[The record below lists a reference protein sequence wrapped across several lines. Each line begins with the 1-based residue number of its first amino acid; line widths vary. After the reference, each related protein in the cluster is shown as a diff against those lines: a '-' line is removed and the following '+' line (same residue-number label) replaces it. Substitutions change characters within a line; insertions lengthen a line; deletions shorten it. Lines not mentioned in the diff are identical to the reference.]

1 MRIYEYQAHEVF
13 SSHGIPGPQMEL
25 TRTARG
31 AEEIAKRFARPV
43 AVKAQ
48 VLVGGRGRAGAVK
61 IAQSPD
67 ETHEAASRILSLH
80 VKGERV
86 REVLVQEAL
95 QIREEYYLGIT
106 VDRSHR
112 CPVVMASPSG
122 GVEIEEVAK
131 LTPQRIFKKLIH
143 PLVGF
148 QNYQARLLAFSLS
161 RNKER
166 ARGIADILTSLFRIF
181 EELDCSLAEINPLVI
196 TEDEKL
202 CALDA
207 KIVIDDNALY
217 RHPELASLGN
227 IEAEDP
233 LESKARQQGLSY
245 VRLDGEIGCIVN
257 GAGLAMATM
266 DLVKRYGSEPANFLD
281 IGGGASKDRVS
292 SALDIVLSDRKAKA
306 ILVNIFGG
314 ITRCDVVADGLKEA
328 ITRMKLNLP
337 LVIRLSGTNEDE
349 GRARLAHTRAILAGS
364 MDEAARIAVREAKK

>member
-1 MRIYEYQAHEVF
+1 MRIYEYQAHEIF
-13 SSHGIPGPQMEL
+13 SSHGIPTPQMEL
-25 TRTARG
+25 AHTAKG

-48 VLVGGRGRAGAVK
+48 VLAGGRGKAGGVK
-61 IAQSPD
+61 IAQNPD
-67 ETHEAASRILSLH
+67 EAHEAASGILSLH
-80 VKGERV
+80 LKGERV
-86 REVLVQEAL
+86 REVLIQEGL
-95 QIREEYYLGIT
+95 EIKEEHYLGIT

-166 ARGIADILTSLFRIF
+166 ARGIADILTSLFHIF

-217 RHPELASLGN
+217 RHPELSSLGN
-227 IEAEDP
+227 TKAEDP
-233 LESKARQQGLSY
+233 LEVKARQRGLSY

-266 DLVKRYGSEPANFLD
+266 DLVKRHGSEPANFLD
-281 IGGGASKDRVS
+281 VGGGASKDRVS
-292 SALDIVLSDRKAKA
+292 SALDIVLSDRRVKVV
-306 ILVNIFGG
+306 LVNIFGG
-314 ITRCDVVADGLKEA
+314 ITRCDVVADGLIET
-328 ITRMKLNLP
+328 ITRTKPNLP

-349 GRARLAHTRAILAGS
+349 GRARLAHTRAVLAGS
-364 MDEAARIAVREAKK
+364 MDEAARVAVREARK